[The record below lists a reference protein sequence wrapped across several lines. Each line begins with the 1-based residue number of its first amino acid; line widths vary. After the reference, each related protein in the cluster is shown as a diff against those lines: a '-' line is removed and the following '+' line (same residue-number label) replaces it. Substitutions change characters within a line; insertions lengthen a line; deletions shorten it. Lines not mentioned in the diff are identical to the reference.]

1 MLTASPTLW
10 PTFRPFHSLKAH
22 LPPSDTS
29 KFSLIGKCRVQSHH
43 QPSQLLL
50 PTRCFFPQDRVE
62 QSRTMSR
69 HRNSLFLVN
78 PWLAFWFAPTSQ
90 PHIRCPR
97 ASHKPHR
104 LENTLDRQK
113 PLFPVPTAGEL
124 QPFSSCILLLGC
136 SSKSSVFLL
145 AVSKLLLL
153 GGVYVRLLNVIFLT
167 FARANVR
174 RTSYD

>member
-1 MLTASPTLW
+1 MTNFQTIPQPQGSSP
-10 PTFRPFHSLKAH
+10 SLRYFKIQPH
-22 LPPSDTS
+22 WEMQSSIPPSALS
-29 KFSLIGKCRVQSHH
+29 ALA
-43 QPSQLLL
+43 PYEE
-50 PTRCFFPQDRVE
+50 FFPQDRVE